1 MCLSFMVWEEE
12 ICRQVIASPPSL
24 LLVVMC
30 REGGARQRDVVC
42 VSYAY
47 AVYVSIMYIYNP
59 NPLGSKA

>member
-30 REGGARQRDVVC
+30 REGGARQRDVV
-42 VSYAY
+42 
-47 AVYVSIMYIYNP
+47 YVCLMRMWYTY
-59 NPLGSKA
+59 L